1 MGGPADQPAE
11 SEGGGSAV
19 NTEQGLT
26 IKEQLAN
33 PQNYGEK
40 RTADQIRY
48 LVIHYTGNDG
58 DTAANNAA
66 YYQRTVVQ
74 ASAHYF
80 VDDTTIYRS
89 VPELCT
95 AWAVGGKKYAD
106 AEETGGGTMY
116 EIVRNANSISVELC
130 DTVRDGTY
138 QATEATLKNAFAL
151 CRALMEK
158 YHIPMENVY
167 RHFDVT
173 GKHCPAYYVDPQK
186 WAEFKRRLEV
196 WKVMDNDPSPAY
208 KEGVEWALKEG
219 ILLGNEE
226 GDLML
231 RQGLTREQFC
241 AMLKRWNDQVERR
254 AAT

>member
-1 MGGPADQPAE
+1 MDTKQGPA
-11 SEGGGSAV
+11 
-19 NTEQGLT
+19 
-26 IKEQLAN
+26 IKEQLAD
-33 PQNYGEK
+33 PGNYGGE

-80 VDDTTIYRS
+80 VDDTAIYRS
-89 VPELCT
+89 VPDLCV
-95 AWAVGGKKYAD
+95 AWAVGGEKYAD
-106 AEETGGGTMY
+106 VEETGGGTMY
-116 EIVRNANSISVELC
+116 HIISNSNSVSVELC
-130 DTVRDGTY
+130 DTVQDGTY

-151 CRALMEK
+151 CRELMAK
-158 YHIPMENVY
+158 YHIPLGNVY

-173 GKHCPAYYVDPQK
+173 GKHCPAYFMDPEK

-196 WKVMDNDPSPAY
+196 WEAMDNDPSPAH
-208 KEGVEWALKEG
+208 KESVEWALEEG
-219 ILLGNEE
+219 ILFGDED

-231 RQGLTREQFC
+231 HQGLTREQFC
-241 AMLKRWNDQVERR
+241 TMLKRWSDRMEQSAP
-254 AAT
+254 AAP